1 MSRKEAVA
9 VSDKAGGESEPV
21 KSEGYSEFTEAK
33 QGGEGVGC
41 RSKEKR
47 FELQGE
53 ATFNG
58 GKSMGQRI
66 ISAVTSSPARIH
78 GLTFQMII
86 LTKSRATKDGGK
98 VGGLEKVNEGWRW
111 RGANGGNSLKETRKE
126 R

>member
-78 GLTFQMII
+78 GLANF
-86 LTKSRATKDGGK
+86 SDDHSDK
-98 VGGLEKVNEGWRW
+98 VEGNKGRRQSWRV
-111 RGANGGNSLKETRKE
+111 GEGE
-126 R
+126 